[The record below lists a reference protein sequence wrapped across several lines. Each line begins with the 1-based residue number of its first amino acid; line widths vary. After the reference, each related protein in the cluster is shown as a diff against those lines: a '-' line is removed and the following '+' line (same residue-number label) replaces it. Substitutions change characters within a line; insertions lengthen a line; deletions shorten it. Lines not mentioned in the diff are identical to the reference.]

1 MMKYHY
7 ECTDTFGGEA
17 NYSWVKRGH
26 VAFRKPVSNATLIR
40 AVKKAIGWEG
50 WCRVHVSQFGDSME
64 LRPTQ
69 TSGVNQ
75 VCFVEMYARESVEGE

>member
-1 MMKYHY
+1 MYNYAY

-26 VAFRKPVSNATLIR
+26 VSFNKPVSRGTIVR
-40 AVKKAIGWEG
+40 AVKRVIGWEG
-50 WCRVHVSQFGDSME
+50 WCRVHIDDMGDSIT

-69 TSGVNQ
+69 TSGVCQ
-75 VCFVEMYARESVEGE
+75 VCFVDTYSTPDAEAC